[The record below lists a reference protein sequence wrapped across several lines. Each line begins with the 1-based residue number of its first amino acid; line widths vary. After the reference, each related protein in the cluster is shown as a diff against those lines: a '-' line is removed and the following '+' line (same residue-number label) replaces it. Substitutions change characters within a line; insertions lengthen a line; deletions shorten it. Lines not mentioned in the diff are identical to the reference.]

1 LTAAGFS
8 LSWGVPEDNERA
20 PDPAID
26 DHDLVRRAQ
35 AGDMAAFEELVRRHQ
50 RGLFSYLY
58 RMCRNSSD
66 AEETTQSALV
76 KAWEKLASF
85 RGESSFKTWLYR
97 IGTNLCLN
105 LRTRR
110 KPTEE
115 LSETMAAPDS
125 QRPDAAFRQKLR
137 EEAVRRALAC
147 LPEDQRAALVL
158 SVYQDMSYKEIADTL
173 GKTVRAVDSL
183 LFRAKTNV
191 RKALAEDRAK
201 GVI

>member
-1 LTAAGFS
+1 
-8 LSWGVPEDNERA
+8 
-20 PDPAID
+20 
-26 DHDLVRRAQ
+26 
-35 AGDMAAFEELVRRHQ
+35 MAAFEELVRRHQ

-66 AEETTQSALV
+66 AEEMAQAAMV
-76 KAWEKLASF
+76 KAWEKLGGF
-85 RGESSFKTWLYR
+85 RGASSFKTWLYR
-97 IGTNLCLN
+97 IGTNLCFN

-115 LSETMAAPDS
+115 LSETMAAPDAE
-125 QRPDAAFRQKLR
+125 RPEQAYQQKVR
-137 EEAVRRALAC
+137 EEAVRKALEG
-147 LPEDQRAALVL
+147 LPTDQRAALVL
-158 SVYQDMSYKEIADTL
+158 SVYQDMSYQEIADTM

-201 GVI
+201 GII

>member
-1 LTAAGFS
+1 
-8 LSWGVPEDNERA
+8 VPDNNIQNPE
-20 PDPAID
+20 PVTD
-26 DHDLVRRAQ
+26 DQELVRRAQ

-58 RMCRNSSD
+58 RMCRNTSD
-66 AEETTQSALV
+66 AEEMAQAAMI
-76 KAWEKLASF
+76 KAWEKLAGF
-85 RGESSFKTWLYR
+85 RGASSFKTWLYR
-97 IGTNLCLN
+97 IGTNLCFN

-115 LSETMAAPDS
+115 LFETMAAPDS
-125 QRPDAAFRQKLR
+125 ARPEQVLQQKVR
-137 EEAVRRALAC
+137 EEVVQRALAR
-147 LPEDQRAALVL
+147 LPADQRAALVL
-158 SVYQDMSYKEIADTL
+158 SVYQDMSYREIAETM

>member
-1 LTAAGFS
+1 MGDSPQVPLVPDDRELAA
-8 LSWGVPEDNERA
+8 
-20 PDPAID
+20 
-26 DHDLVRRAQ
+26 RAQ

-50 RGLFSYLY
+50 QGLFSYLY

-66 AEETTQSALV
+66 AEETAQAAMV
-76 KAWEKLASF
+76 RAWEKLATF
-85 RGESSFKTWLYR
+85 RGASSFKTWLYR

-105 LRTRR
+105 LRMRR

-115 LSETMAAPDS
+115 LCETMAAPDVE
-125 QRPDAAFRQKLR
+125 RPDAEYRQKVR
-137 EEAVRRALAC
+137 EETVRRALEC
-147 LPEDQRAALVL
+147 LPDDQRAALVL
-158 SVYQDMSYKEIADTL
+158 LVYEDMTYKEIAETL

-183 LFRAKTNV
+183 LFRAKANV